1 MTPINPSDKN
11 VGAVT
16 VAVNRNLETNL
27 PSEDYFKDENNLFIS
42 SSVSNMGVAPY
53 SPLR

>member
-16 VAVNRNLETNL
+16 VAVNRNLETKL
-27 PSEDYFKDENNLFIS
+27 TIGRLF
-42 SSVSNMGVAPY
+42 
-53 SPLR
+53 

>member
-16 VAVNRNLETNL
+16 VAVNRNLET
-27 PSEDYFKDENNLFIS
+27 K
-42 SSVSNMGVAPY
+42 PY
-53 SPLR
+53 HRKIILKMKIICLSPLLSQIWGLRRTRH

>member
-16 VAVNRNLETNL
+16 VAVNRNYIIGT
-27 PSEDYFKDENNLFIS
+27 
-42 SSVSNMGVAPY
+42 VAK
-53 SPLR
+53 